1 MSATRRSSSSRPRG
15 IRRWVERCCPS
26 TRHARRS
33 EIPSRSRTWSMD
45 WRRRGLVILL
55 FLMGLLYGVNLTL
68 VTTSLPAKVESK
80 QYRNQAKLSNNC
92 SNDWH
97 GCIYDVDRRSCRP
110 RNGKPLNRRNYGLG
124 RSCGVCVR
132 NGFGTATRN
141 LADVVARVSDRR
153 VTKGPGR
160 TVDTYRMV
168 GVVPY
173 SRETLHPI
181 FPATFHGSALCA
193 RPQVREES
201 AGTSA
206 VSTSGTWR

>member
-1 MSATRRSSSSRPRG
+1 MTGVALIGGARG
-15 IRRWVERCCPS
+15 YLKNFVVQKILLS
-26 TRHARRS
+26 TLLLS
-33 EIPSRSRTWSMD
+33 ILYISVPFSNMI
-45 WRRRGLVILL
+45 GLVILL